1 MSKNAK
7 KRYKVRRVYS
17 PEEKAELMTL
27 INTHDQWATMAK
39 QRGDVR
45 VLAKHCRVSKT
56 IISRILKHKKGS
68 LDTMRMVARFLLA
81 RQIEDANAAIE
92 VINQK

>member
-7 KRYKVRRVYS
+7 KRYRAKRIYS
-17 PEEKAELMTL
+17 DAEKAELFVL
-27 INTHDQWATMAK
+27 INTHDTWAKLAR

-45 VLAKHCRVSKT
+45 VLAKHCHVSKT

-68 LDTMRMVARFLLA
+68 LETMRLAANFLLN
-81 RQIEDANAAIE
+81 RQIEDAKTNIE
-92 VINQK
+92 ILNQT